1 MELNKYLNV
10 QDLEDDYLN
19 SIDMTYYPPIH
30 HVTCLKQLVH
40 LYASYFKRVV
50 CVEYNELW

>member
-40 LYASYFKRVV
+40 LYASYFIRVV